1 MQMLRRWLVMTILC
15 FSGGI
20 IFLLPFLREVYY
32 IPMQEAFGYDNTQMG
47 VQMSVFGFTSL
58 LSYFPGGWMADRFSP
73 RKLIASSLI
82 ATGLGGFYFAS
93 FPSYQMGIAIH
104 AFWGVS
110 ISLMF
115 WAAMIKATRGWAV
128 PNQQGRAFGI
138 LESGRG
144 IAELLSSTI
153 FLAIFAWLGSNAT
166 ALAQVINL
174 FAVTNI
180 LLAAMAWLILDDE
193 VFHAE
198 GAKQK
203 VGLQEVLAVLK
214 MPAVWLI
221 AIVVMTAYSAYWGS
235 YYFAPYATDMFGL
248 SVVLGG
254 AVAVGKMW
262 LKPFAAAG
270 AGFVADRFGV
280 SRTVFVSFVIVTS
293 GFLVFG
299 MLPGG
304 EAWLMIMLINA
315 AVVSAA
321 IFALRGIY
329 FALLEEGGVDA
340 AVTGTAAGVI
350 SAVGFTPDVFMPLLG
365 GYLLD
370 AYPGDDGYRY
380 FYLIIAGLCALG
392 TLASWQIMRAAKL
405 RKEVDTVHA

>member
-1 MQMLRRWLVMTILC
+1 MEKLRRWLVMTVLC

-304 EAWLMIMLINA
+304 EGWLVIMLINA
-315 AVVSAA
+315 AVVSVA

-370 AYPGDDGYRY
+370 AYPGEDGYRY
-380 FYLIIAGLCALG
+380 FYLTIAGLCALG
-392 TLASWQIMRAAKL
+392 TLASWQIMRVAKQ
-405 RKEVDTVHA
+405 RMEADAVHA

>member
-1 MQMLRRWLVMTILC
+1 MTILC

-32 IPMQEAFGYDNTQMG
+32 LPMQEAFGYDNTQMG
-47 VQMSVFGFTSL
+47 VQMSVFGFVSL
-58 LSYFPGGWMADRFSP
+58 ISYFPGGWLADRFSP
-73 RKLIASSLI
+73 RKLIASSLV
-82 ATGLGGFYFAS
+82 ATGLGGFYFAT
-93 FPSYQMGIAIH
+93 FPSYETGIAIH
-104 AFWGVS
+104 AFWGAS
-110 ISLMF
+110 ISLAF
-115 WAAMIKATRGWAV
+115 WAAMIKATRNWA
-128 PNQQGRAFGI
+128 PPEEQGRAFGI

-144 IAELLSSTI
+144 IAEVLSSTL
-153 FLAIFAWLGSNAT
+153 FLAVFAWLGSNAS
-166 ALAQVINL
+166 ALAQVITL
-174 FAVTNI
+174 FGATNI
-180 LLAAMAWLILDDE
+180 LLAMLAWLILDDE
-193 VFHAE
+193 IGKPEDVGE
-198 GAKQK
+198 K
-203 VGLQEVLAVLK
+203 VGLQQVLAVLK

-235 YYFAPYATDMFGL
+235 YYFAPYATDIFGL

-280 SRTVFVSFVIVTS
+280 TRTCFVAFLVVTS
-293 GFLVFG
+293 GFLLFG
-299 MLPGG
+299 VLPGG
-304 EAWLMIMLINA
+304 EAWLLVMLVNA
-315 AVVSAA
+315 AIVSAA

-365 GYLLD
+365 GVLLD
-370 AYPGDDGYRY
+370 AYPGEDGYRY
-380 FYLIIAGLCALG
+380 FYLAIAGLCAIG
-392 TLASWQIMRAAKL
+392 TLASWLIMRRAGAV
-405 RKEVDTVHA
+405 EEGEPVNA

>member
-1 MQMLRRWLVMTILC
+1 MHSLKRWLVMAILC

-73 RKLIASSLI
+73 RKLMASSLI

-93 FPSYQMGIAIH
+93 FPSYEIGIAIH

-115 WAAMIKATRGWAV
+115 WAAMIKATRSWAE
-128 PNQQGRAFGI
+128 PGQQGRAFGI

-144 IAELLSSTI
+144 IAELSSSSI
-153 FLAIFAWLGSNAT
+153 FLAIFAWLGSNAA
-166 ALAQVINL
+166 ALSQVINL
-174 FAVTNI
+174 FGATNLVLA
-180 LLAAMAWLILDDE
+180 LLAWLILDDE
-193 VFHAE
+193 VHQQDDAPN
-198 GAKQK
+198 K
-203 VGLQEVLAVLK
+203 VGLQEVLAVLR

-221 AIVVMTAYSAYWGS
+221 ALVVMTAYSAYWGA
-235 YYFAPYATDMFGL
+235 YYFSPYATDVFGL

-254 AVAVGKMW
+254 AIAVGKMW

-270 AGFVADRFGV
+270 AGFIADRFGV
-280 SRTVFVSFVIVTS
+280 SKTVFVSFLIVTS
-293 GFLVFG
+293 GFVVFG
-299 MLPGG
+299 ILPGG
-304 EAWLMIMLINA
+304 DSWLLVMLINA

-365 GYLLD
+365 GVLLD
-370 AYPGDDGYRY
+370 AYPGEEGYRY
-380 FYLIIAGLCALG
+380 FYLAIAGLCAIG
-392 TLASWQIMRAAKL
+392 TLASWQIMRTKTARTKAGV
-405 RKEVDTVHA
+405 VDA